1 VTQKEIRVGIV
12 GADTKASWA
21 KVSHI
26 PAIKGLAGVRLAAV
40 ATRSEQSAREAAE
53 SFGADCWYS
62 DPVAMI
68 RDEGIDIITIAVNV
82 PAHRV
87 LVLAALDAGKA
98 VYCEAP
104 LGCSIAETE
113 EMARAVRSHH
123 TAIGLQGR
131 HNPAVRRAAELVSLG
146 RIGRPLSARIVS
158 PSFGFGAEMPVAQ
171 DIFNKRSSGANL
183 LTITAGHT
191 LDLVEAVLGP
201 IIEVDARTEIRW
213 PIVKLNETG
222 AKSVRETADYVGV
235 VGKTRS
241 GVAFTADIEAGVR
254 PENLRFSFDVRGSD
268 GWLSLTSNHPYG
280 FQAGN
285 LKLTSNAAF
294 VGPNATAVSGAME
307 TAINVGEVYA
317 LFVRDLLEGT
327 YKTPGFQHGLHN
339 ACLIEAVMH
348 SAERGVLQKVHHRD
362 ALTKLTTSLT
372 S

>member
-12 GADTKASWA
+12 GADTRASWA
-21 KVSHI
+21 KLSHVL
-26 PAIKGLAGVRLAAV
+26 AIKGLPGARLAAV
-40 ATRSEQSAREAAE
+40 ATRSERSAREAAE
-53 SFGADCWYS
+53 AFGADRWYS
-62 DPVAMI
+62 DPFAMI
-68 RDEGIDIITIAVNV
+68 RDEEIDIVTIAVKV
-82 PAHRV
+82 PAHRE
-87 LVLAALDAGKA
+87 LVLMALAAGKA

-113 EMARAVRSHH
+113 EMARAVRSQH

-131 HNPAVRRAAELVSLG
+131 HHPAVRRAAELVSLG

-158 PSFGFGAEMPVAQ
+158 PTSGFGAEMPVAH
-171 DIFNKRSSGANL
+171 DIFNKRSSGASL
-183 LTITAGHT
+183 LTINGGHT

-213 PIVKLNETG
+213 PLVTLKETG

-241 GVAFTADIEAGVR
+241 GVTFTADIEAGVR

-285 LKLTSNAAF
+285 LKLTSSAAF

-317 LFVRDLLEGT
+317 LLVRDLLEGT
-327 YKTPGFQHGLHN
+327 YRTQGFQHALHN
-339 ACLIEAVMH
+339 ACLIEAVMR
-348 SAERGVLQKVHHRD
+348 SAERGVRQKVHHRD
-362 ALTKLTTSLT
+362 ALARQTALSI
-372 S
+372 